1 MKSRYAYL
9 LASAVGL
16 LMISS
21 SVFAHHSNA
30 LVDKDRLVTITGS
43 VTKFAFINPHVGVYL
58 DVKDAQGKVSNY
70 YAGGGSPAELS
81 REAGWSVK
89 TFAPGEQI
97 LIQGHMSRDGRPL
110 MLFLTMYRC
119 SGETI
124 PMNNSKTQAAESGE
138 DYLTHVKIP
147 KLDAAKV
154 QAICSGKEQYPVILS
169 DLVKNKK

>member
-1 MKSRYAYL
+1 MKAKIPVV
-9 LASAVGL
+9 LAIAAGL
-16 LMISS
+16 LMISGS
-21 SVFAHHSNA
+21 ALAHHSNA
-30 LVDKDRLVTITGS
+30 LVDKDRLITVTGT
-43 VTKFAFINPHVGVYL
+43 VTKFAFINPHVGVYF
-58 DVKDAQGKVSNY
+58 DVKDPQGKVANY

-89 TFAPGEQI
+89 TFVPGEQI
-97 LIQGHMSRDGRPL
+97 LVQGHMSRDGRPL

-119 SGETI
+119 TGETI

-147 KLDAAKV
+147 KLEAAKV

-169 DLVKNKK
+169 DLLNNKK

>member
-1 MKSRYAYL
+1 MKAKVAFL
-9 LASAVGL
+9 LASALGL
-16 LMISS
+16 IMTSGSLS
-21 SVFAHHSNA
+21 AHHSNA
-30 LVDKDRLVTITGS
+30 LVDKDRLVTVTGA

-81 REAGWSVK
+81 REAGWSTK
-89 TFAPGEQI
+89 TFTPGEQI
-97 LIQGHMSRDGRPL
+97 VVQGHMSRDGRPL
-110 MLFLTMYRC
+110 ILFLTMYRC
-119 SGETI
+119 NGEMI

-169 DLVKNKK
+169 DLLKNKK